1 MSKYLWNIIKK
12 TNPNLHA
19 LRRVKCYMGL
29 EQNKLIMLSFI
40 KSQFSCC
47 PVIWMFCS
55 RASMSKLS
63 NIHEK
68 CLRLI
73 TNNYDSNFNGLLE
86 SSHEFKIHKTYINYL
101 MIEVYKY
108 LLGLSPELMTDIF
121 KSLQHLQY
129 FVYLALKIYGQCVL
143 K

>member
-1 MSKYLWNIIKK
+1 
-12 TNPNLHA
+12 
-19 LRRVKCYMGL
+19 
-29 EQNKLIMLSFI
+29 
-40 KSQFSCC
+40 
-47 PVIWMFCS
+47 
-55 RASMSKLS
+55 MSKLK

-73 TNNYDSNFNGLLE
+73 TNNYDSHFNGLLE
-86 SSHEFKIHKTYINYL
+86 SSHEFKIHKTCINYL

-121 KSLQHLQY
+121 KSLQYLQY

>member
-1 MSKYLWNIIKK
+1 
-12 TNPNLHA
+12 
-19 LRRVKCYMGL
+19 
-29 EQNKLIMLSFI
+29 
-40 KSQFSCC
+40 
-47 PVIWMFCS
+47 MFYS
-55 RASMSKLS
+55 RASMSKLN

-73 TNNYDSNFNGLLE
+73 TNNNDSNFNGLLE

-108 LLGLSPELMTDIF
+108 LLELSPELMTDIF
-121 KSLQHLQY
+121 KFLQY
-129 FVYLALKIYGQCVL
+129 LQYLVYLVLKIYGQCVL